1 MPENGIEETQ
11 EPEESQETQETGN
24 TAPAPED
31 LGAIRLQLQEEQ
43 EARAAAQAV
52 LDEKETRITELE
64 ASLSEARQGSETA
77 AAELARVKEAK
88 DQAVAK
94 CLTMAK
100 ALNPAIPEGIIAGDS
115 IDEIDA
121 SVEKGKAIVEAV
133 KKAME
138 AEAKEA
144 RVPAGAPTRGAINL
158 EGLSPR
164 EKIAAGI
171 QQKGGTS
178 A

>member
-1 MPENGIEETQ
+1 MLENGTEETQ
-11 EPEESQETQETGN
+11 ENQNS
-24 TAPAPED
+24 APPPED
-31 LGAIRLQLQEEQ
+31 LEAIRAQLQEEQ
-43 EARAAAQAV
+43 EARAAAEAALAERDNRIAELQAQ
-52 LDEKETRITELE
+52 
-64 ASLSEARQGSETA
+64 LSEAKQGSEAA
-77 AAELARVKEAK
+77 AAEHAQVKEAR

-94 CLTMAK
+94 YLNMAR
-100 ALNPAIPEGIIAGDS
+100 ALNPAIPEGIISGET

-133 KKAME
+133 KRAME
-138 AEAKEA
+138 AEAKGA
-144 RVPAGAPTRGAINL
+144 KVPAGAPTRGAINL

-178 A
+178 